1 MYVGVFV
8 LRYQSQLVCMF
19 FLVACRLALFER
31 CWYFKRRRLTF
42 CSLFPPNVKIWT
54 HTGREREAKQEG
66 YIYCWQQL
74 ALAHSVGCVKKSF
87 LFHRPRRHEAAVC
100 YATLAFMI
108 MTPLHLNNKKS
119 VIYFFPSFQRVSL
132 SQTREHNSTLFVKYR
147 FCCLYFYM
155 KQKLPITNPSKRSAL
170 SHTDA
175 FIHSHIQ
182 CTYSCPPPEL
192 YNK

>member
-1 MYVGVFV
+1 M
-8 LRYQSQLVCMF
+8 
-19 FLVACRLALFER
+19 
-31 CWYFKRRRLTF
+31 
-42 CSLFPPNVKIWT
+42 
-54 HTGREREAKQEG
+54 
-66 YIYCWQQL
+66 
-74 ALAHSVGCVKKSF
+74 KKSF

-147 FCCLYFYM
+147 FCCLYFCM

-182 CTYSCPPPEL
+182 CTYSCPPRNCTTNNQLTNYSWQFL
-192 YNK
+192 YSRKYATLLYFIVHCEKTHT